1 MNILSFLF
9 GGFVS
14 SFLISLYFYH
24 KCYKRDLD
32 ELTKNFDQ
40 QFVEQRD
47 FLNKF
52 HDINKKTLLTM
63 YKNRLVNQL
72 KNDMAIIW
80 NVRPGATNYD
90 IHDMEGFNRDSEEL
104 LNQEIEL
111 EAKPIDISGLEL
123 TAQDIIRIEPFIEV
137 IEDD

>member
-90 IHDMEGFNRDSEEL
+90 IHAMENVDKKYYKMCKTIVERSENIL
-104 LNQEIEL
+104 KNLD
-111 EAKPIDISGLEL
+111 K
-123 TAQDIIRIEPFIEV
+123 
-137 IEDD
+137 